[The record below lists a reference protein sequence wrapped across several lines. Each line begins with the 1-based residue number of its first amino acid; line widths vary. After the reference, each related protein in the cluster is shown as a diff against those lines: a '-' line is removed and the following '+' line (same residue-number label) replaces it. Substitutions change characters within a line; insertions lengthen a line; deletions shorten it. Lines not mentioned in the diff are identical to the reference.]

1 MPATFNSDALYLALE
16 TSGPVGSVA
25 VAAGA
30 RVLARALLDSQVR
43 CAADLIPRIGA
54 TLDKAGVGR
63 GDLAGVVVGGGP
75 GSFTGVRVAAATGK
89 GIAHALDLP
98 MWAFSSL
105 EAGAVAEQVP
115 PQAPPADCLRYVLF
129 DARGDRVYAAC
140 YRVGADAVEERVAP
154 HATRI
159 GALLASES
167 RPLAAFVGDGAARHE
182 ALLRM
187 EGYRVLPPPAG
198 VPTADGLLHLLA
210 LRPGS
215 APVGRADRWE
225 PEYVKGSSAEM
236 ARTG

>member
-1 MPATFNSDALYLALE
+1 MPAAFNSDALYLALE

-30 RVLARALLDSQVR
+30 RVLVRALLDSQVR
-43 CAADLIPRIGA
+43 CAADLIPLIGA

-105 EAGAVAEQVP
+105 EAGAVAERVP
-115 PQAPPADCLRYVLF
+115 PQVPPADCFRYVLF

-140 YRVGADAVEERVAP
+140 YRVAADSVEERMAP
-154 HATRI
+154 YATRI
-159 GALLASES
+159 GALLASEIP
-167 RPLAAFVGDGAARHE
+167 PLAAFVGDGAARHE
-182 ALLRM
+182 VLLRK
-187 EGYRVLPPPAG
+187 EGHRVLPPPAG

-210 LRPGS
+210 LRPRS
-215 APVGRADRWE
+215 APVSRVDRWE
-225 PEYVKGSSAEM
+225 PGYVKGSSAER
-236 ARTG
+236 ARVG

>member
-1 MPATFNSDALYLALE
+1 MPAAFNSNALYLALE

-54 TLDKAGVGR
+54 TLDKAGVGP

-105 EAGAVAEQVP
+105 EAGAVAERVP
-115 PQAPPADCLRYVLF
+115 SQAPHTDCFRYVLF

-140 YRVGADAVEERVAP
+140 YRVGVDAVEERVAP

-159 GALLASES
+159 GALLASEVI
-167 RPLAAFVGDGAARHE
+167 PMAAFVGDGAARHE
-182 ALLRM
+182 DLLRM
-187 EGYRVLPPPAG
+187 EGYHVLPPPAG
-198 VPTADGLLHLLA
+198 VPTSDGLLHLLA

-215 APVGRADRWE
+215 VPVSRADRWE
-225 PEYVKGSSAEM
+225 PEYVKGSSAELG
-236 ARTG
+236 RSG